1 MSTDTAVASEPL
13 VLSSREGGVVRLR
26 LNRGNRF
33 NPLSLEM
40 IAAIQAELD
49 AIAGDPEARV
59 VVLAAEGRGFSA
71 GHDLK
76 EMRAHAGD
84 EAWQRRLFDDCSR
97 MMLALTRLPQP
108 VIARVHGIATAA
120 GCQLVSMCDLAVAA
134 DTATFATPRR
144 QHRRLLL
151 DAGGRRGPQHRPQAR
166 DGDAADR
173 RADRRAHR
181 PAPGVSS
188 TASCRPPSS
197 TPPSRTLPTSFSRAV
212 PPSSASGRRAF
223 YRQIEQPLEPAYDAR
238 RRRDGQEPDASRR
251 RGRHRRLPRQAPGS
265 LGLEPLL
272 SFQEGDRRSGHR
284 RARSASIARRRS
296 GPRASW
302 RAGRVRG

>member
-49 AIAGDPEARV
+49 TIAGDPEARV

-97 MMLALTRLPQP
+97 VMVALTRLPQP

-134 DTATFATPRR
+134 DTATFAMPGINVGVFCSTPAVGVARNIGR
-144 QHRRLLL
+144 KRAMEMLLTGEPIDAPTALAWGLVNRVVPAAEL
-151 DAGGRRGPQHRPQAR
+151 DAAVAHFTEIVLAR
-166 DGDAADR
+166 S
-173 RADRRAHR
+173 
-181 PAPGVSS
+181 PAVVRLGK
-188 TASCRPPSS
+188 A
-197 TPPSRTLPTSFSRAV
+197 
-212 PPSSASGRRAF
+212 AF
-223 YRQIEQPLEPAYDAR
+223 YRQIEQPLESAYDAA
-238 RRRDGQEPDASRR
+238 GGAMAKNLTLHDAEE
-251 RGRHRRLPRQAPGS
+251 GIDAF
-265 LGLEPLL
+265 LGKRP
-272 SFQEGDRRSGHR
+272 
-284 RARSASIARRRS
+284 ARW
-296 GPRASW
+296 G
-302 RAGRVRG
+302 